1 MPNVIAID
9 GPSASGKSTLAKLLA
24 DHLGYLYFDT
34 GIMYRAVTLAAMEAG
49 INIGDEISITRLAE
63 TVDIDVRPPSVEDGR
78 MYDVYLDGRDVTWD
92 IRRGDVEINVSPV
105 SAYRG
110 VRSALTEQQ
119 RKIGRRGRVVMVGR
133 DIGTVVL
140 PEAELKIYLE
150 ASPGERAIRR
160 YKELLQRGDVIVYEK
175 ILESIQ
181 RRDQIDSTR
190 QVAPLKP
197 ADDAVI
203 IDTDNM
209 SIKEVFSKVISL
221 LDD

>member
-1 MPNVIAID
+1 MPNIIAID

-49 INIGDEISITRLAE
+49 LEIGDEGAITKLAE
-63 TVDIDVRPPSVEDGR
+63 TVEIDVRPPSVEDGR

-150 ASPGERAIRR
+150 ASPAERAIRR
-160 YKELLQRGDVIVYEK
+160 YKELLQRGDEVVYEK

-181 RRDQIDSTR
+181 RRDQIDSNR

-197 ADDAVI
+197 ARDAVI

-209 SIKEVFSKVISL
+209 SVEKVYSKVISL